1 MVDLMDYLMV
11 AEKGWKRL
19 VETFGLTE
27 GQKPVPR
34 KVDESS
40 WFIFHRCRY
49 RTSNFYN
56 WGVHELLT
64 LTTLF
69 HFQVIETGKIVK
81 HCKVEV
87 YFIEFQLAENSQM
100 DDKKMG
106 KFSKGDT
113 LGELGR

>member
-49 RTSNFYN
+49 RTSNFIIGEHTN
-56 WGVHELLT
+56 CLL
-64 LTTLF
+64 
-69 HFQVIETGKIVK
+69 
-81 HCKVEV
+81 
-87 YFIEFQLAENSQM
+87 
-100 DDKKMG
+100 
-106 KFSKGDT
+106 
-113 LGELGR
+113 